1 MDRIDM
7 IQTVGREFLVSN
19 TENNEFS
26 YQQVISRSLSGH
38 YRIDIRFYDSNS
50 ETAVLIETKRRFND
64 SDKQQLFDYVALEQ
78 ELNSET
84 NIVAILANTDNDEIK
99 VWKFANN
106 EADGLELNDTKL
118 KTFEEYTDFFVTQNI
133 NDRNVVLE
141 NTSKLNKLLHD
152 NGIPEKLRSQFVGTC
167 LLALKEKLKFKGLS
181 TRQINAGISDI
192 LSGMLENSMDRA
204 MKLSLLQRN
213 VLDSQSISS
222 IDSHEYQKILLFIKK
237 NILPY
242 INEYTYE
249 GHDILSYFF
258 TTFNK
263 YVAREDKNQ
272 AFTPN
277 HIAHFM
283 CRVGGIHRN
292 TRVLDPTCGS
302 GTFLV
307 QAMSQILKE
316 CETATEKKHVKEHQ
330 IYGIEFDENVYGLA
344 TTNMLIHGDGNSNI
358 QLGSCFTKKNWID
371 SSNINLVLMNPPY
384 NASKNQVSKEFNR
397 LYGSKSTDP
406 TKGFCF
412 VQFISN
418 TVKQGRLLTLL
429 PMACALT
436 SSAIITDFKRNM
448 LQNHT
453 LDAVFSFP
461 SEMFYPGASAVAVCM
476 VFNLGQP
483 HPSNYETFFGYYR
496 NDGYEKRKGVG
507 RVDVKDMWNEI
518 ENEWVNLYRHRISK
532 PGLSVNR
539 IVSAKDEWCAEAYLE
554 TDYSFLNKED
564 FISRVKDYLAF
575 QVKFSEWD
583 ESEISPL
590 SNGYII
596 NNLNVNS
603 WKWYRLGDLIEK
615 PYKAKAYSA
624 QDLTFVKFNSANSIR
639 YVTRTDDNNGVKG
652 FVENENFI
660 DYEEGNAIIIGDTT
674 STIYYQDS
682 SFICGDHIVIIRSPK
697 MNKYNGLFLV
707 SILNQERFR
716 YCYGKS
722 FKKDSISNTMIKL
735 PSDSNGNPDWEFMEN
750 YIKSLPF
757 SSNL

>member
-1 MDRIDM
+1 M

-19 TENNEFS
+19 IENNEFS
-26 YQQVISRSLSGH
+26 YQQVIERNLTGH
-38 YRIDIRFYDSNS
+38 YKLDIRFYDSTS
-50 ETAVLIETKRRFND
+50 ETAVLIETKRRFNN

-78 ELNSET
+78 ELSPET
-84 NIVAILANTDNDEIK
+84 NIIAILANTDNDEIK

-106 EADGLELNDTKL
+106 EASEIELNDTKL
-118 KTFEEYTDFFVTQNI
+118 KTFEEYKMYFVPQNV
-133 NDRNVVLE
+133 NDRNAVLE

-152 NGIPEKLRSQFVGTC
+152 NGIPEKLRSQFVGTS

-181 TRQINAGISDI
+181 TNQINAGIKEI

-204 MKLSLLQRN
+204 TKLSLLQRN
-213 VLDSQSISS
+213 VLESQSVSS
-222 IDSHEYQKILLFIKK
+222 IEAQEYQKILLFIKK

-242 INEYTYE
+242 INEFTYE

-283 CRVGGIHRN
+283 CRIGGIHRN

-316 CETATEKKHVKEHQ
+316 CETATEKKQVKEHQ

-358 QLGSCFTKKNWID
+358 QLGSCFAKKAWIE

-384 NASKNQVSKEFNR
+384 NASKNQVPSHYAR
-397 LYGSKSTDP
+397 LFGTKSTDP
-406 TKGFCF
+406 TKGFGF
-412 VQFISN
+412 VKYIAD
-418 TVKQGRLLTLL
+418 TVNQGRLLTLL

-436 SSAIITDFKRNM
+436 SSTIISDFKRKM

-453 LDAVFSFP
+453 LDAVFSLP
-461 SEMFYPGASAVAVCM
+461 ADMFYPGASAVAVCM

-483 HPSNYETFFGYYR
+483 HPSDFETFFGYFR
-496 NDGYEKRKGVG
+496 NDGHEKRKGVG
-507 RVDVKDMWNEI
+507 RVDVYDKWVEI
-518 ENEWVNLYRHRISK
+518 ENEWLNLYRHRESK
-532 PGLSVNR
+532 PGLSVNKK
-539 IVSAKDEWCAEAYLE
+539 ITPTDEWCAEAYLE
-554 TDYSFLNKED
+554 TDYSQLTDDLYITKIREFIAYLVRFSDWNSRTLSPRSSIRKKNINVLN
-564 FISRVKDYLAF
+564 
-575 QVKFSEWD
+575 
-583 ESEISPL
+583 
-590 SNGYII
+590 
-596 NNLNVNS
+596 
-603 WKWYRLGDLIEK
+603 WKWFRLGDIIDK
-615 PYKAKAYSA
+615 PYKGKAYNA
-624 QDLTFVKFNSANSIR
+624 QDLTFTNPTNPASIR
-639 YVTRTDDNNGVKG
+639 YVTRTEENNGIKG
-652 FVENENFI
+652 FVENENFTE
-660 DYEEGNAIIIGDTT
+660 YEEGNAITIGDTT
-674 STIYYQDS
+674 STINYQDS
-682 SFICGDHIVIIRSPK
+682 PFICGDHIVIIRFPN
-697 MNKYNGLFLV
+697 MNKYTGLFIV
-707 SILNQERFR
+707 SLLHLERFR

-722 FKKDSISNTMIKL
+722 YKKESISNTFIKL
-735 PSDSNGNPDWEFMEN
+735 PIDINGNPDWLFMEE

-757 SSNL
+757 SSNI